1 MQGLI
6 NVSSLVLDNRCR
18 LSLFQD
24 IGKVLFCVA
33 QSSSEAGFGE
43 SSWVVGL
50 HRRHSESC
58 LVDEINTE
66 RWIVDK
72 VCSGHHPSF
81 KCLAAA
87 R

>member
-1 MQGLI
+1 
-6 NVSSLVLDNRCR
+6 
-18 LSLFQD
+18 
-24 IGKVLFCVA
+24 
-33 QSSSEAGFGE
+33 
-43 SSWVVGL
+43 
-50 HRRHSESC
+50 